1 MLRACN
7 QAWRDKVK
15 SDHVG
20 RAKRFGVTH
29 GVVLA
34 RHRKVQWVPISLKIP
49 FLPIDSSFYHVE
61 LQEGN

>member
-1 MLRACN
+1 M
-7 QAWRDKVK
+7 K

-49 FLPIDSSFYHVE
+49 FLPIDSSFHHVE